1 MNTLKPN
8 IVFFQNKDFF
18 IDVKIVKARIKKLAI
33 VFIFKFLQRGKISA
47 VNLLI
52 KR

>member
-1 MNTLKPN
+1 MNTLKSN
-8 IVFFQNKDFF
+8 IVFFQNKYFF
-18 IDVKIVKARIKKLAI
+18 IDIKIVKARIKKLSI
-33 VFIFKFLQRGKISA
+33 VFIFKFIHRGKISV

>member
-1 MNTLKPN
+1 MNTLKSN
-8 IVFFQNKDFF
+8 IVFFQNKYFF
-18 IDVKIVKARIKKLAI
+18 IDIKIVKARIKKFSI
-33 VFIFKFLQRGKISA
+33 VFIFKFLQRGKILV

>member
-8 IVFFQNKDFF
+8 IAFFQNKDFF

-33 VFIFKFLQRGKISA
+33 VFIFKFLQRGKISV